1 MIDKLTFAD
10 YVTSSI
16 LVNNEF
22 DIKSVNNLESI
33 KSLIFIQEEYQ
44 EITELIKNKKWED
57 IKNWKQDTD
66 EKFDFLEIMK
76 FTDQNKKLY
85 IVTVYDSLSSWQ
97 DPQVAKIFY
106 IS

>member
-1 MIDKLTFAD
+1 MIDKPTFAD

-66 EKFDFLEIMK
+66 DKFDFLEIMK

-97 DPQVAKIFY
+97 DPQVAEIFY